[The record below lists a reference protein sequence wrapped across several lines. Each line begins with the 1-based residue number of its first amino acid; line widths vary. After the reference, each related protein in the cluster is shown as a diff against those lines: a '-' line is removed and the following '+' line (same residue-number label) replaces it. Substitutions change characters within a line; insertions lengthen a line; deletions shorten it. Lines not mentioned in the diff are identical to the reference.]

1 MTHDF
6 PAVDDYLDAFN
17 LTGEPCYTRDAAFV
31 LTEVKQN
38 NYHRISGL
46 LRAISLQNI
55 HNSAGDGGKYDES
68 LLKQALMHKVNQLTQ
83 QQKESL
89 NEQLKK
95 YLGRN
100 STLSSQY
107 RHII

>member
-17 LTGEPCYTRDAAFV
+17 LTGDPSYTRDAAFV
-31 LTEVKQN
+31 LRELNQK
-38 NYHRISGL
+38 NYKNITGL

-55 HNSAGDGGKYDES
+55 HNSAGDGGKYDER
-68 LLKQALMHKVNQLTQ
+68 LFKEALMLIVNQLTQ
-83 QQKESL
+83 QQKEIL

-95 YLGRN
+95 YLGRDA
-100 STLSSQY
+100 TLSSRY
-107 RHII
+107 RNII